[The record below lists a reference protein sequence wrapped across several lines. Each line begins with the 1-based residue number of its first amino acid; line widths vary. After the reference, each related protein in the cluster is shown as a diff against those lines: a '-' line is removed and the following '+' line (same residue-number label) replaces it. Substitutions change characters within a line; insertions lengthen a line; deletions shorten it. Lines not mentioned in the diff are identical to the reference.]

1 MSFSQIYNGTQEG
14 KDINKAQMWEKKKK
28 SALLLGSS
36 AFNVDLGTQVRE
48 RIIITEAERSN
59 LLPKVKDKVN
69 CDG

>member
-1 MSFSQIYNGTQEG
+1 MGHKKEKISTRPKCE
-14 KDINKAQMWEKKKK
+14 EKKKK

-36 AFNVDLGTQVRE
+36 AFNVDFGTQVRE
-48 RIIITEAERSN
+48 SIIITEAERSN